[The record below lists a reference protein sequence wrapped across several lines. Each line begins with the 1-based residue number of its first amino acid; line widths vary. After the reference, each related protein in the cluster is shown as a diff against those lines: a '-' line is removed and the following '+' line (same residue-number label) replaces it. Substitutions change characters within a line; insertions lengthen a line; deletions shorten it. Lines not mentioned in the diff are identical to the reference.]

1 MIKRF
6 GKSKKS
12 KKGAILVIVVLILAL
27 AMIFI
32 ASAMMLTQATR
43 RRLYSSAMQSQAR
56 LTVTAAS
63 EAFLEALNMQEITDT
78 ALESLIDK
86 THSATAKKVKMV
98 VENVPGMSSEDGN
111 CTYIDI
117 WKEPTNSSIVYC
129 DFTTVIGDETENVQV
144 VLKAEDSE
152 PASTTSFKNQI
163 EVCGDVDVAELKF
176 TSGVGMWNK
185 AVVTNP
191 SDNCVVMRDGY
202 YGRTGDSLIF
212 SDVVFGG
219 SAKIYFGGGDIFY
232 GNNMV
237 FLQGAQMAGRSS
249 NTIKSPNIYFIGKSG
264 NQPGMT
270 LKSENGNV
278 NIDLWGNGI
287 ESTNF
292 VFCGRTVEDDSWTS
306 DDNGNKIAGVVK
318 KSGAK
323 CYFVDSTGNC
333 IKTSGGA
340 YIDEQTAYYK
350 SGDAGKYTVT
360 NAAYGTSSDGTAK
373 SVTPTNIKNNVAR
386 FYKWDYSK
394 TSTSNPFPTA
404 SKVFKEMAPSGY
416 KTSTGVEKFSYE
428 TYGPKDENTG
438 IVPVYPAETVI
449 PLGKKYNQYPVTASY
464 PDYKKTSGQP
474 EKTLDLDTI
483 TSSQYLEPGFYFVTG
498 TEYVEPWDTSSGA
511 AVHGGAESYRGNP
524 IVLAIDGSEGGNY
537 RFYFEG
543 GKNFLLRN
551 FIFAIYNAD
560 SDKPVLFILEDGANV
575 QFSHNN
581 DKVSQLCSSGILS
594 MPNRP
599 NCTDKD
605 TYVTYIKNH
614 SWSSE
619 SKVWSDSY
627 VDKSGTK
634 IKYSEYYDSVHK
646 PAAFLFGA
654 NDNIVTMGP
663 NVTFECYIGLY
674 GDEGGFGPITGSG
687 GGGGANKDE
696 RQNIYG
702 RVECSRFCT
711 WSNNVK
717 FEYLTDESSGD
728 FCMPYCPQPG
738 SSNTK
743 PQKRIAKSK
752 YSVVDIIYYYGTHT
766 EEEETGT

>member
-1 MIKRF
+1 MIKRL
-6 GKSKKS
+6 GKSKKN

-43 RRLYSSAMQSQAR
+43 RRLYSNAMQSQAR

-78 ALESLIDK
+78 ALEALIDK
-86 THSATAKKVKMV
+86 THASTDKKVKMV
-98 VENVPGMSSEDGN
+98 VEGVPGMSSDEDN
-111 CTYIDI
+111 CTYVDI
-117 WKEPTNSSIVYC
+117 WKEPTDSTIVYC
-129 DFTTVIGDETENVQV
+129 DFTTIIGDETENVQV

-185 AVVTNP
+185 TEISTP

-219 SAKIYFGGGDIFY
+219 SADIYFGGGDIFY

-270 LKSENGNV
+270 LKSEGGSV

-292 VFCGRTVEDDSWTS
+292 IFCGRTVEDDSWTTEEK
-306 DDNGNKIAGVVK
+306 GNKIGGVVK
-318 KSGAK
+318 KSGAN

-333 IKTSGGA
+333 LKSGGV
-340 YIDEQTAYYK
+340 YVEEQNAQYK
-350 SGDAGKYTVT
+350 QGNDGKYTVD
-360 NAAYGTSSDGTAK
+360 NAAYGTDSNGNAV
-373 SVTPTNIKNNVAR
+373 SVTPSNIKTNVAR

-394 TSTSNPFPTA
+394 NSTSNPFPTA

-416 KTSTGVEKFSYE
+416 KTSNGSDKYSYV
-428 TYGPKDENTG
+428 TYGPKDETTG
-438 IVPVYPAETVI
+438 VVPEYPADTVI
-449 PLGKKYNQYPVTASY
+449 PNGKKYNPYPVTAEY
-464 PDYKKTSGQP
+464 PAYKMVNGQP
-474 EKTLDLDTI
+474 EKTLNLDTV
-483 TSSQYLEPGFYFVTG
+483 TSSKYLEPGFYYVTG
-498 TEYVEPWDTSSGA
+498 TEYKNPYDPNDNP
-511 AVHGGAESYRGNP
+511 AVRGGAESYRGDP
-524 IVLAIDGSEGGNY
+524 IVIAIDGDKGGEY

-605 TYVTYIKNH
+605 TYVKYIKDH
-614 SWSSE
+614 TWASE
-619 SKVWSDSY
+619 SKVWDNSY

-674 GDEGGFGPITGSG
+674 GDNGGFGPITGSG

-711 WSNNVK
+711 WDNNVG
-717 FEYLTDESSGD
+717 FTYLTDESSGD

-738 SSNTK
+738 ATDTK
-743 PQKRIAKSK
+743 PKKRIAKSK
-752 YSVVDIIYYYGTHT
+752 YSVVDIIYYYGSHT
-766 EEEETGT
+766 EEETGS